1 MFDVAFLVFL
11 FVVSHVLVWFYHR
24 NKVGD
29 RAVEL
34 YNDWIH
40 CERAAKAR
48 IWGFVEGAN
57 KRRKT
62 VEEVLRRERRRH
74 SRTAA
79 DAIALIGEREEL
91 QARVNGLE
99 VEIAEERSRYR
110 ALAAETIDKLVGR
123 ETKANVVAGLMR
135 KIRQEE
141 E

>member
-1 MFDVAFLVFL
+1 MFDFVFLMFL
-11 FVVSHVLVWFYHR
+11 FVVSHVLVWFHYR

-29 RAVEL
+29 RAVTL

-62 VEEVLRRERRRH
+62 VEAVLNRERRRH
-74 SRTAA
+74 TRTAA
-79 DAIALIGEREEL
+79 DAVALIAEREEL

-99 VEIAEERSRYR
+99 VEVEEERSRYR

-123 ETKANVVAGLMR
+123 ETKAKVVAGLMR
-135 KIRQEE
+135 KIKAEE
-141 E
+141 